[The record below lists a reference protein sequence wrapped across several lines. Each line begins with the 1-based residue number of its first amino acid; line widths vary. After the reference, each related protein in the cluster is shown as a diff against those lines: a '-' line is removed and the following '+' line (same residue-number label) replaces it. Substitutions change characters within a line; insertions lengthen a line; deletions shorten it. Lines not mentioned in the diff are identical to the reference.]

1 MRTFKQIPKYCR
13 PCLERLAR
21 QAISLA
27 RPQDEK
33 ALSLVLSWLDELY
46 DPSLSPPLIA
56 SRLHLKIKA
65 HFKVYD
71 PYKPLKEKEMSVAQR
86 LAQELLPHY
95 KTDLEGLLAFA
106 LLGNAIDFFRPLEE
120 IERAFRQGVSLAV
133 DHREAVVKALSN
145 SEMILY
151 LTDNAGEI
159 YFDLPILKALV
170 DRGLEVYYAV
180 KPEPLQ
186 NDLCLEDIKDL
197 DISLPAPV
205 VSTGA
210 RIVGLL
216 LEEASPE
223 FVKLYEK
230 ADLIFA
236 KGMGHFETMSAAPRL
251 EHVVFMLCAK
261 CIPVSTALEAPLH
274 SYVCFWKGALNI

>member
-1 MRTFKQIPKYCR
+1 MHTFKQIPKHCR

-21 QAISLA
+21 QAANLA
-27 RPQDEK
+27 CPEDKK
-33 ALSLVLSWLDELY
+33 ALDLVLSWLYELY
-46 DPSLSPPLIA
+46 DPTLPPPLIA
-56 SRLHLKIKA
+56 SRLHLRVKK

-71 PYKPLKEKEMSVAQR
+71 PYKPLKEKEMAVAQR

-95 KTDLEGLLAFA
+95 QENGLEGLLALA
-106 LLGNAIDFFRPLEE
+106 LLGNAIDFFRPLDE
-120 IERAFRQGVSLAV
+120 IERAFRQGVSLTI
-133 DHREAVVKALSN
+133 DHRKSVVKALDKAKS
-145 SEMILY
+145 IVY
-151 LTDNAGEI
+151 LTDNAGELF
-159 YFDLPILKALV
+159 FDLPLLRALA
-170 DRGLEVYYAV
+170 DKGIELYYAV

-186 NDLCLEDIKDL
+186 NDLCLDDLKGL
-197 DISLPAPV
+197 DISLPVPV

-261 CIPVSTALEAPLH
+261 CIPVSTALEVPLN
-274 SYVCFWKGALNI
+274 SYVCFWKGAE